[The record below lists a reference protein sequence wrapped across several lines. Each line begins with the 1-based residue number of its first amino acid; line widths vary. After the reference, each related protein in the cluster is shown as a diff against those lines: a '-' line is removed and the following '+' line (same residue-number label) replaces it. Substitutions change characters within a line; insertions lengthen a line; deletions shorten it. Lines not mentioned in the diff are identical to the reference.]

1 MQRVTSGLNHKGF
14 FFFFYWPGQVIK
26 VIESRAGTELSFILR
41 LLIVCVGKGLKKV
54 QMTNI
59 HDNAAL
65 AQTGPYTAPGH
76 LAVLY
81 EESYT

>member
-1 MQRVTSGLNHKGF
+1 
-14 FFFFYWPGQVIK
+14 
-26 VIESRAGTELSFILR
+26 LSFILR
-41 LLIVCVGKGLKKV
+41 LLNVCVGKGLKKV